1 MARIESSMTSV
12 SWIPLNAIEG
22 VRGLVGDLGV
32 GHWDLPPPE
41 QLENLDELIAADA
54 IRFAN
59 ELRAWIEVEGGQITG
74 YGHLGKGRMG
84 QSILQ
89 AGSRQIAFAAVTLPD
104 LRPDPQVDLTSVRFV
119 QTTGGQTGVPLPR
132 HVHHSPFVQLT
143 PPTAWTTLA
152 LTIHADGSS
161 HHEVVGASPF
171 PRHWIYDQAG
181 TLVAKTGLID
191 STRWLREAFGRH
203 TPWGREDSTALV
215 TAVESAL
222 ERRLSRLLLEARL
235 PFRRLA
241 PGATLVEQGAAGQEV
256 YIVFDGLLAV
266 ELDGQVVSEI
276 GPGAF
281 VGELAAL
288 EHDVMLVS
296 VVPARVNHRPG
307 VQATLATILGV
318 SPMRIAA
325 KLEQRLFDPSV
336 AVIVAEIPAKQFRK
350 IESQLRAID
359 GLMFTRRPRQD
370 APPGRRTATLRAVTP
385 CRVAVVPQ
393 ALLDRDALTELA
405 KGRRGADLD
414 SLTNPSSE

>member
-1 MARIESSMTSV
+1 MARIESSVTSV
-12 SWIPLNAIEG
+12 SWIPLDAMEG
-22 VRGLVGDLGV
+22 VRGLITDLGV

-59 ELRAWIEVEGGQITG
+59 ELRAWIEVEDGVITG

-84 QSILQ
+84 QSILR
-89 AGSRQIAFAAVTLPD
+89 AGSRQIAFAAVALPD
-104 LRPDPQVDLTSVRFV
+104 LRPDPEVDLTSVRFV
-119 QTTGGQTGVPLPR
+119 QTTGGRTGVPLPR
-132 HVHHSPFVQLT
+132 RVHHSPFMQLT
-143 PPTAWTTLA
+143 PPTVWTTLA

-171 PRHWIYDQAG
+171 PRHWIYDHAG

-191 STRWLREAFGRH
+191 FTRWLREAFGRH
-203 TPWGREDSTALV
+203 TPWGREDSAALV

-222 ERRLSRLLLEARL
+222 ERRLSRLVLEARL

-241 PGATLVEQGAAGQEV
+241 PGATLVEQGTAGREI

-266 ELDGQVVSEI
+266 ELDGQVVSEV

-288 EHDVMLVS
+288 EHDVMVVS
-296 VVPARVNHRPG
+296 VVPARVDDRPR

-318 SPMRIAA
+318 NPMRIAG
-325 KLEQRLFDPSV
+325 KFEQRFDPRV
-336 AVIVAEIPAKQFRK
+336 AVIVAEIPGKRFR
-350 IESQLRAID
+350 EVERQLRAVE
-359 GLMFTRRPRQD
+359 GLVFTRRPGRD
-370 APPGRRTATLRAVTP
+370 ARTGRRTATLRAVTL

-393 ALLDRDALTELA
+393 ALLDRDVLAELA
-405 KGRRGADLD
+405 KGRWGADLD
-414 SLTNPSSE
+414 GVANPSSE